1 MLRQEEIEC
10 RYDRRKSLEFVFC
23 MPITQFSQPDKQS
36 LQNMMI
42 VAPKVCRHYNFQCRL
57 THIHADIVEPIVSL
71 VLHPGI
77 VIDFTIDVNALSPL
91 IRNGMLSCTY
101 ELSLT

>member
-1 MLRQEEIEC
+1 
-10 RYDRRKSLEFVFC
+10 
-23 MPITQFSQPDKQS
+23 MPITQFSQPVKQP
-36 LQNMMI
+36 LQNMTI
-42 VAPKVCRHYNFQCRL
+42 VAPKVCCHYNFRCRL

-77 VIDFTIDVNALSPL
+77 VIDFTIDVNALSSPL
-91 IRNGMLSCTY
+91 IQNGMLACTY